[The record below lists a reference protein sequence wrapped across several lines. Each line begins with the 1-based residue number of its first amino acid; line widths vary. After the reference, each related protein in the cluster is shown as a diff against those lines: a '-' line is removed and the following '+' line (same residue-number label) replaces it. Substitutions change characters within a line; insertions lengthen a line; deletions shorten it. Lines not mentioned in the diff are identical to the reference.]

1 MLLPLV
7 MLVALGVG
15 TAWRFGL
22 PAVRRWRMGAQLR
35 GDWWSRFE
43 REFRAY
49 ARSATQSPPER
60 HRRA

>member
-15 TAWRFGL
+15 TGLRFGL

-35 GDWWSRFE
+35 GDWWLRFE
-43 REFRAY
+43 REFREY
-49 ARSATQSPPER
+49 AARAAQSTAER
-60 HRRA
+60 RRRA